1 MKNSLLSKIFSSG
14 LQAIAV
20 QVLGGVF
27 FILILLFLSKE
38 ESGAIA
44 WANSVALVIVMA
56 LSFGMDQVVV
66 RRIAASDRSDWA
78 APAYFFHLLV
88 LNSITLLV
96 LSSVVW
102 FWGDKLMSGFRI
114 LPWMFLVQGLL
125 FTAGPLKFYF
135 NAKQQFRPYAI
146 IAIASNLA
154 KLGIGIWL
162 IKTGTFTSWAA
173 MQVLIACAMFEL
185 IALLG
190 YIIFTSQFS
199 FKVRWV
205 AYTKLVK
212 EALPQ
217 YVAVLFDSSL
227 ARADMILLGILCT
240 NVITS
245 EYGLAYR
252 AYEIAKLPL
261 TVISPILLAR
271 FARML
276 AMNIKAEEAT
286 VSNIKH
292 IVAVEGYFSM
302 LIPLILNLLWAPVL
316 DQLFDKK
323 FGSVNAVEFMLLSL
337 CIPIHFYINIL
348 WTLAFSARKYKQV
361 SAIIGITAIAN
372 ILLNLAL
379 IPFLSGTGA
388 AIAFVITCIAQL
400 IGYYMLVKKHIARVP
415 VSSII
420 IFTIVALTAYFI
432 AIYVTAIIWLQIIIA
447 FAVYSILCIL
457 MKQVNITNMKA
468 TAQFIKAT

>member
-1 MKNSLLSKIFSSG
+1 MKNSLFSKIFSSG

-88 LNSITLLV
+88 LNSITLLL
-96 LSSVVW
+96 LSLAVW
-102 FWGDKLMSGFRI
+102 LLGDKTMSGFRI

-135 NAKQQFRPYAI
+135 NAKQQFKPYAI
-146 IAIASNLA
+146 IATISNLI
-154 KLGIGIWL
+154 KLIIGIWL
-162 IKTGTFTSWAA
+162 IKTHAFTSWTA
-173 MQVLIACAMFEL
+173 MLVLIACAIFEL
-185 IALLG
+185 VALLS
-190 YIIFTSQFS
+190 YVIFTSQFS
-199 FKVRWV
+199 FKVRWA

-212 EALPQ
+212 ESLPQ
-217 YVAVLFDSSL
+217 YIAVLFDSSL
-227 ARADMILLGILCT
+227 ARADMILIGIICT
-240 NVITS
+240 NVVTA

-271 FARML
+271 FARL
-276 AMNIKAEEAT
+276 FVLNTKAEKAT
-286 VSNIKH
+286 VSSIKH
-292 IVAVEGYFSM
+292 LIAVEGYFSM
-302 LIPLILNLLWAPVL
+302 LIPLVLNLLWAPVL

-323 FGSVNAVEFMLLSL
+323 FGSVNATEFMLLSI

-348 WTLAFSARKYKQV
+348 WTLAFSSRKYKQV
-361 SAIIGITAIAN
+361 SAIIGFTAIAN

-379 IPFLSGTGA
+379 IPLFSGIGA

-400 IGYYMLVKKHIARVP
+400 IGYHRLVKRNIADVP
-415 VSSII
+415 IISII
-420 IFTIVALTAYFI
+420 IFTIIAVAAYL
-432 AIYVTAIIWLQIIIA
+432 AATNVTSVIWLQIIIA
-447 FAVYSILCIL
+447 FVVYTLLSFISKQISISNFKL
-457 MKQVNITNMKA
+457 
-468 TAQFIKAT
+468 TADFVKSK